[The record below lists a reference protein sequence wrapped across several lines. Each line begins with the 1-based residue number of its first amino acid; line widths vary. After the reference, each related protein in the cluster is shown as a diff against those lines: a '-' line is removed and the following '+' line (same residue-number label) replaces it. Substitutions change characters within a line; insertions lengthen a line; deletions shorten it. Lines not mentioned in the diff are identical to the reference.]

1 MNLKLIDGTTHEL
14 QLDTPELQSHF
25 AVPNNCTREILHQFN
40 DLDYYQRFI
49 TKDDKVI
56 LDFGSNIGL
65 FAIHVSPWAE
75 KVVGYEPTPSHY
87 ALNLQLTREFTNIEV
102 IQAAVGP
109 HTGEI
114 DFFTEPHN
122 TTMNS
127 MVPRSGEKTTVP
139 SFSIPDILDKYDTVD
154 FIKMDIE
161 GSEIWALTEAAVGA
175 IAAKVKKLLIE
186 FHVTQYGS
194 ERQHRAQFKFKL
206 EAAGMKCEEFNHDG
220 LFCSRKENNAIS
232 ESHKI

>member
-1 MNLKLIDGTTHEL
+1 MTLKLIDGTAHEL
-14 QLDTPELQSHF
+14 QLDTPELQDHF

-75 KVVGYEPTPSHY
+75 KVVGYEPTPAHY
-87 ALNLQLTREFTNIEV
+87 ALNLQLTKPFPNIEV

-114 DFFTEPHN
+114 DFFMEPHN

-139 SFSIPDILDKYDTVD
+139 AFSIADILDKYDTVD

-161 GSEIWALTEAAVGA
+161 GSEIWALTDDAVAAIVK
-175 IAAKVKKLLIE
+175 KVKKLLIE
-186 FHVTQYGS
+186 FHDTQYGS
-194 ERQHRAQFKFKL
+194 TPQHRAQFKFKF
-206 EAAGMKCEEFNHDG
+206 ESAGMKCEEFNHDG